1 MTKRIILL
9 IIFIININYAQNS
22 FPQQHEKYLLLRLDD
37 FGMCHSVNTAIK
49 KVIDSGL
56 VFSTSVMF
64 ACPWYQEAVDILKEN
79 PHISVGVHLTLNA
92 EWKNYRWGPII
103 GPSKAST
110 LVDSNG
116 YFFPSRS
123 KLFGNNPD
131 LTQIENELRA
141 QVERAVNSGVKIDY
155 LDYHMGAAVQ
165 TLQTREIVEKLAKE
179 YNLGIAQYYGEDYS
193 NATYYAPL
201 GSKADSVA
209 KRASE
214 LEAGKINLQVV
225 HVGLDDAEL
234 QAMKDLNPWGPKDMS
249 IQRQGELDAI
259 LSDQFRN
266 ALKQNYINLI
276 TYRTLNNEI
285 GTENMERP
293 GNFK

>member
-1 MTKRIILL
+1 MIKRIIVL
-9 IIFIININYAQNS
+9 IIFLTNLTFSQNH
-22 FPQQHEKYLLLRLDD
+22 FPEPQNKYLLLRLDD
-37 FGMCHSVNTAIK
+37 FGMCHSVNMAIQK
-49 KVIDSGL
+49 AMESGL

-64 ACPWYQEAVDILKEN
+64 ACPWYQEAVTILKEN
-79 PHISVGVHLTLNA
+79 PQISVGVHLTLNA

-103 GPSKAST
+103 GPEAAST

-116 YFFPSRS
+116 FFFPSRS

-131 LTQIENELRA
+131 LTQIEAELRA

-165 TLQTREIVEKLAKE
+165 TEQTREIVEKLAKE
-179 YNLGIAQYYGEDYS
+179 FNLGIAQYYGEDYS

-234 QAMKDLNPWGPKDMS
+234 KAMKDLNPWGPADMS
-249 IQRQGELDAI
+249 TQRQGELDAI
-259 LSDQFRN
+259 LSKQFRN
-266 ALKQNYINLI
+266 ALKQNNINLI
-276 TYRTLNNEI
+276 TYRTLNDNI
-285 GTENMERP
+285 GVDNMERP

>member
-1 MTKRIILL
+1 MLRKILL
-9 IIFIININYAQNS
+9 LSVLLLNISYTQNN
-22 FPQQHEKYLLLRLDD
+22 FPKDNDKYLLMRLDD

-79 PHISVGVHLTLNA
+79 PQISVGIHLTLNA

-103 GPSKAST
+103 GPEAAST
-110 LVDSNG
+110 LIDSNG

-123 KLFGNNPD
+123 ALFGNNPD
-131 LTQIENELRA
+131 LGQIEAELKA
-141 QVERAVNSGVKIDY
+141 QVERAVNSGIKIDY

-165 TLQTREIVEKLAKE
+165 TPQTRAIVEKLAKE
-179 YNLGIAQYYGEDYS
+179 HNLSIAQYYGEDYS

-209 KRASE
+209 KRVSQ
-214 LEAGKINLQVV
+214 LDAGKINLQVV
-225 HVGLDDAEL
+225 HVGINDAEL

-249 IQRQGELDAI
+249 VQRQGELDAI
-259 LSDQFRN
+259 LSDIFRS
-266 ALKQNYINLI
+266 ALKQNNIKII
-276 TYRTLNNEI
+276 TYRTLNQEI
-285 GTENMERP
+285 GVENMQRP
-293 GNFK
+293 GDFK